1 MRKFRRS
8 FRDFWNAFCRWG
20 PADGPSMGA
29 VRECAVEAILTDG
42 TEFLGTVVAVT
53 AEADR
58 LPHVSDV
65 ERMIGD
71 LLQVVREELRLEVVF
86 LGEFVDGRRIFR
98 HISAEQLPEGLQLG
112 GSHSLEDT
120 ICQRIVDGRMPSVL
134 DSVARVRASY
144 GLSSAYDSLGAHVG
158 VPVMFTDGSLYG
170 VLCGFSFEARED
182 LSERDVRRLEMAANA
197 AGRFLAQA
205 DGHDVNRPLVP
216 WN

>member
-1 MRKFRRS
+1 M
-8 FRDFWNAFCRWG
+8 
-20 PADGPSMGA
+20 
-29 VRECAVEAILTDG
+29 EANLVSG
-42 TEFLGTVVAVT
+42 TEFLGRMVAVT

-58 LPHVSDV
+58 LDHVSDV

-71 LLQVVREELRLEVVF
+71 LLRVVREELQLEVVF
-86 LGEFVDGRRIFR
+86 LGEFVEGRRIFR
-98 HISAEQLPEGLQLG
+98 HVSAEQLPAGLKLG
-112 GSHSLEDT
+112 GSHSLEET

-144 GLSSAYDSLGAHVG
+144 GLSSAYDSLGAHIG
-158 VPVMFTDGSLYG
+158 VPVRFTDGTLYG

-182 LSERDVRRLEMAANA
+182 LSERDVKRLEMAANA

-205 DGHDVNRPLVP
+205 DGHDVNRALPP

>member
-1 MRKFRRS
+1 M
-8 FRDFWNAFCRWG
+8 
-20 PADGPSMGA
+20 
-29 VRECAVEAILTDG
+29 
-42 TEFLGTVVAVT
+42 VAVT

-58 LPHVSDV
+58 LDHVSDV

-71 LLQVVREELRLEVVF
+71 LLRVVREELRLEVVF
-86 LGEFVDGRRIFR
+86 LGEFVDGLRIFR
-98 HISAEQLPEGLQLG
+98 HVSAEQVPEGLKVG

-120 ICQRIVDGRMPSVL
+120 LCQRIVDGRMPSVL

-144 GLSSAYDSLGAHVG
+144 GLSSAYERLGAHIG
-158 VPVMFTDGSLYG
+158 VPVRFTDGTLYG

-182 LSERDVRRLEMAANA
+182 LSEKDVSRLVMAANA

-205 DGHDVNRPLVP
+205 DGHDVNRPLAP